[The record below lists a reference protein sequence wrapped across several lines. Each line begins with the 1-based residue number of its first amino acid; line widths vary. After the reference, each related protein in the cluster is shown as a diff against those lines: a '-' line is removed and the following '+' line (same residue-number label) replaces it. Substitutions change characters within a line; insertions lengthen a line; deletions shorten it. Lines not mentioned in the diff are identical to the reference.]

1 MELLT
6 LCINPR
12 VYISRRALKHFVERR
27 KGEILKNNNLDK
39 TTNILISM
47 VLYIENIIIKP
58 DKIIVY
64 ELENKIIY
72 EKIYNNENHLSIRV
86 VTELVLS
93 KTQIKS
99 IHLIKTKIPP

>member
-12 VYISRRALKHFVERR
+12 VYISRRALKHFVERS